1 MIVCQYELPEWVQL
15 TPSERDAIR
24 LGFNTFE
31 VPVGARKWFE
41 TEWAWLMQKQRY
53 EQARARERR
62 FTGRRVPVSVD
73 EMIFLEAFKRWS
85 TPQKKDERRA
95 KIMLRIAVEWL
106 KDLFSGITHPITSR

>member
-1 MIVCQYELPEWVQL
+1 
-15 TPSERDAIR
+15 
-24 LGFNTFE
+24 
-31 VPVGARKWFE
+31 
-41 TEWAWLMQKQRY
+41 MQKQRY